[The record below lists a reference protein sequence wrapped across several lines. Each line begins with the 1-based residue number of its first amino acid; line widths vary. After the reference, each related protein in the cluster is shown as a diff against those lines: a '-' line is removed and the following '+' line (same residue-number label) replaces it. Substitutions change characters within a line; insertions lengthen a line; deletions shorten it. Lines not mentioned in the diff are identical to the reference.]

1 MIIIGDLNRYG
12 ECIRNNTDPIEL
24 PERKTEIFLDLE
36 GLVESF
42 DDTISDYLIGALVR
56 TDDGIE
62 TYHSFIAEKKTGG
75 CNAPIVHRLYEKAN
89 RLHNISRHHYE
100 RTHLSKMMER
110 YNMDAYYLLDPDVM
124 IDLSKTATN
133 AFTFPTYGNSIKD
146 IAKWLGFEW
155 RHSDVGAMS
164 SIELYM
170 AYVEDPETY
179 KDKMQLVLDYNEDD
193 CVATRVIKDWLVTKQ
208 DEP

>member
-1 MIIIGDLNRYG
+1 MT
-12 ECIRNNTDPIEL
+12 EPKKQTDY
-24 PERKTEIFLDLE
+24 
-36 GLVESF
+36 
-42 DDTISDYLIGALVR
+42 TI
-56 TDDGIE
+56 
-62 TYHSFIAEKKTGG
+62 YHW
-75 CNAPIVHRLYEKAN
+75 
-89 RLHNISRHHYE
+89 HHYE

-133 AFTFPTYGNSIKD
+133 AFTFPTYSNSIKD

-179 KDKMQLVLDYNEDD
+179 KDKMQLVLDYNDDD
-193 CVATRVIKDWLVTKQ
+193 CIATRVIKDWLVAKQ
-208 DEP
+208 NEP

>member
-62 TYHSFIAEKKTGG
+62 TYHSFIAEKK
-75 CNAPIVHRLYEKAN
+75 RE
-89 RLHNISRHHYE
+89 
-100 RTHLSKMMER
+100 
-110 YNMDAYYLLDPDVM
+110 DVM
-124 IDLSKTATN
+124 LQSFIDFMKKQTDYTI
-133 AFTFPTYGNSIKD
+133 YHGI
-146 IAKWLGFEW
+146 I
-155 RHSDVGAMS
+155 MS
-164 SIELYM
+164 EHTS
-170 AYVEDPETY
+170 A
-179 KDKMQLVLDYNEDD
+179 
-193 CVATRVIKDWLVTKQ
+193 R
-208 DEP
+208 

>member
-1 MIIIGDLNRYG
+1 
-12 ECIRNNTDPIEL
+12 
-24 PERKTEIFLDLE
+24 
-36 GLVESF
+36 
-42 DDTISDYLIGALVR
+42 
-56 TDDGIE
+56 
-62 TYHSFIAEKKTGG
+62 
-75 CNAPIVHRLYEKAN
+75 
-89 RLHNISRHHYE
+89 
-100 RTHLSKMMER
+100 MMER